1 MEAKGDPFLEYDFNI
16 IPQLCQFG
24 ARHFKA
30 VASPRTEQH
39 SKRQNSFPHHF
50 SCVAFLCGPL
60 LAGGAS
66 LSTSLPATLQK
77 VSKPAPQAP
86 AENSVATKLNTSL
99 AGLKSTPQIL
109 LLQASWVWWPV
120 CLLAWGEDKLQGLR
134 ELESQRQEL
143 QTWSYWCAEALSV
156 DISHIQGTKITCIM
170 HPAPPPPPHEMKFL
184 SCLPSYITLFTGPYK
199 QPSGTQWV

>member
-1 MEAKGDPFLEYDFNI
+1 MEAKGDPFLEDDFNI

-39 SKRQNSFPHHF
+39 SKRKDSFPHRF

-66 LSTSLPATLQK
+66 LSTRLPAMLQK
-77 VSKPAPQAP
+77 VSKPAPQAL
-86 AENSVATKLNTSL
+86 AENSAATKLNTSL

-109 LLQASWVWWPV
+109 LLQAP
-120 CLLAWGEDKLQGLR
+120 
-134 ELESQRQEL
+134 
-143 QTWSYWCAEALSV
+143 
-156 DISHIQGTKITCIM
+156 
-170 HPAPPPPPHEMKFL
+170 
-184 SCLPSYITLFTGPYK
+184 
-199 QPSGTQWV
+199 